1 MYGEHLNDGGGG
13 YGGYEDNGAAP
24 AAFAQQDNYDI
35 EMDRYR
41 AQSQINS
48 HSHGVVG
55 AGGAP
60 PQDNNGFNDAVYL
73 GDDDAN
79 SVDDIQSLELDN
91 NKNVPNMGNH
101 AYYRSAS
108 VRDVESPRDN
118 WAANPNAPKPN
129 EGLNCLWIIIAICII
144 GAIACATTIDQS
156 MINIFIDMDQEGTF
170 IW

>member
-1 MYGEHLNDGGGG
+1 MYGEHLND
-13 YGGYEDNGAAP
+13 YGGYEDNGGAAP

-55 AGGAP
+55 GGGGP
-60 PQDNNGFNDAVYL
+60 NNGFNDAVYL
-73 GDDDAN
+73 DDGDAN

-91 NKNVPNMGNH
+91 NKDLPNMGNH

-129 EGLNCLWIIIAICII
+129 EG
-144 GAIACATTIDQS
+144 TY
-156 MINIFIDMDQEGTF
+156 
-170 IW
+170 